1 MRDARISLP
10 RVQALH
16 SKIRDEVQQ
25 LIEKCEEQLPATQAI
40 RVVQGVRTW
49 KEQDALYA
57 QGRTKPGNIVT
68 KAKGG
73 SSWHNFKLAVDL
85 AIIEGGKVDW
95 ELPLI
100 VIHTFKGAG
109 YEWGGDWKFKD
120 KPHFQKVFGWT
131 LAQARESHKRGE
143 EFLPIV

>member
-1 MRDARISLP
+1 MRDPLSISRADL
-10 RVQALH
+10 LH
-16 SKIRDEVQQ
+16 PKIREEVKT
-25 LIEKCEEQLPATQAI
+25 LITECEKSLKPTQSI
-40 RVVQGVRTW
+40 RIVQGVRTW
-49 KEQDALYA
+49 EEQDALYA
-57 QGRTKPGNIVT
+57 QGRTKPGPIVT

-73 SSWHNFKLAVDL
+73 SSWHNFKLAIDL
-85 AIIEGGKVDW
+85 AIIEGNKVIW

-120 KPHFQKVFGWT
+120 KPHFQKTFGWT
-131 LAQARESHKRGE
+131 LAQARESHKMGE

>member
-49 KEQDALYA
+49 KEQDTLYA
-57 QGRTKPGNIVT
+57 QGRTKPGAIVT

-73 SSWHNFKLAVDL
+73 SSWHNFRLAVDL
-85 AIIEGGKVDW
+85 AIVEGGKIIW
-95 ELPLI
+95 ELPQHI
-100 VIHTFKGAG
+100 INTFKAAG
-109 YEWGGDWKFKD
+109 YDWGGDWKFKD
-120 KPHFQKVFGWT
+120 MPHFQKTFGTT
-131 LAQARESHKRGE
+131 LQQARAQYKEGE
-143 EFLPIV
+143 ELAIA